1 MKEEQT
7 RLKAIEE
14 EAGEFFEIAESHFHD
29 SPPDYLKASM
39 AYAIAA
45 DSGSLLAA
53 YQLGYMYYS
62 GLGVKQ
68 DDSLAFQYF
77 QLAVKAPLAYQP
89 HNLNLASGYLA
100 EAYNNLGI
108 MYQNGY
114 GTKQNL
120 KTALNMYHK
129 AVEFGSDNAKLN
141 IRTASSPTG
150 LGYRKPLVKPVYR

>member
-1 MKEEQT
+1 
-7 RLKAIEE
+7 
-14 EAGEFFEIAESHFHD
+14 
-29 SPPDYLKASM
+29 M

-62 GLGVKQ
+62 GLGVEQ

-120 KTALNMYHK
+120 QTALSMYRK
-129 AVEFGSDNAKLN
+129 AVEFGSDHAKLN
-141 IRTASSPTG
+141 IKTVISRASEVK
-150 LGYRKPLVKPVYR
+150 RRALVRPISR